1 MTAVTNGNER
11 RPAQMVSDGGMPAS
25 RPQPSIMILLS
36 SDSSSRVYSAWPLL
50 CVCGPSG
57 LAASRRRE
65 AQGPSLRLVPAT
77 LKKLDRG
84 RSYAGFV
91 GSCCRPSTLRAVR
104 SAAAHAGMPSCAG
117 SAAPSA
123 YVSDVV
129 RSAAAHAGMPSCAGT
144 AAPSACVSD
153 VRAVCHEPR
162 NGLPIPL
169 LADTSAYDDSASSP
183 TFPSRKSVSYPP
195 TRSKPRVL
203 AIATGPSRLIVG
215 FRRHSTLSIL
225 RNQPLETQHWNLA
238 QFLSS
243 Y

>member
-117 SAAPSA
+117 
-123 YVSDVV
+123 
-129 RSAAAHAGMPSCAGT
+129 T